1 MSMIDDIKKGGYTTL
16 ALGAGVI
23 SLLPALLP
31 VAARGVRPL
40 LNSAIQGGLVCLEK
54 GQEAV
59 AEIHR
64 VLDHA
69 AAQAKAEAHAHT
81 HTAGSAGHGAMA
93 ASGSAGSYSSHTA
106 YAPRPATPAAGP
118 ESKPIMAANG
128 EPDPEVMG

>member
-1 MSMIDDIKKGGYTTL
+1 MSMIDDIKKGSLTTM
-16 ALGAGVI
+16 ALGAGVL

-64 VLDHA
+64 ILDHVA
-69 AAQAKAEAHAHT
+69 AE
-81 HTAGSAGHGAMA
+81 SEA
-93 ASGSAGSYSSHTA
+93 ASYGTSSAMGASYHAAYSGTSTGQWSS
-106 YAPRPATPAAGP
+106 TPASPARPMEGAA
-118 ESKPIMAANG
+118 PITARHG

>member
-1 MSMIDDIKKGGYTTL
+1 MSMIDDIKKGSLTTM
-16 ALGAGVI
+16 ALGAGVL

-40 LNSAIQGGLVCLEK
+40 LNSAIQGSLVCLEK

-64 VLDHA
+64 ILDHVA
-69 AAQAKAEAHAHT
+69 AE
-81 HTAGSAGHGAMA
+81 SEA
-93 ASGSAGSYSSHTA
+93 ASYGTSSAMGGGYHAPSSGTMA
-106 YAPRPATPAAGP
+106 EPWSPTSARSPA
-118 ESKPIMAANG
+118 ESAPIMARNG

>member
-1 MSMIDDIKKGGYTTL
+1 MSMIDDIKKGSLTTM
-16 ALGAGVI
+16 ALGAGVL

-40 LNSAIQGGLVCLEK
+40 LSSAIQGGLVCLEK

-64 VLDHA
+64 ILDHVA
-69 AAQAKAEAHAHT
+69 AESEAASYGTSSAMGGGYHGASSGATAEPWSP
-81 HTAGSAGHGAMA
+81 GSARPMA
-93 ASGSAGSYSSHTA
+93 ESA
-106 YAPRPATPAAGP
+106 
-118 ESKPIMAANG
+118 PIMTRNG

>member
-1 MSMIDDIKKGGYTTL
+1 MSMIDDIKKGSLTTM
-16 ALGAGVI
+16 ALGAGVL

-40 LNSAIQGGLVCLEK
+40 LSSAIQGGIVCLEK

-64 VLDHA
+64 ILDHVA
-69 AAQAKAEAHAHT
+69 AESEAASYGT
-81 HTAGSAGHGAMA
+81 SSALGGAYHGAYSGMA
-93 ASGSAGSYSSHTA
+93 TD
-106 YAPRPATPAAGP
+106 PWPPTPARPTA
-118 ESKPIMAANG
+118 ESTPIMARNG